1 MIKSSF
7 RLSNELYP
15 LDDIRII
22 DGDTI
27 EATIVLAFST
37 RIQKRIRLKGW
48 WADEP
53 EGIYAAAG
61 HTAKQLLSTWCQG
74 KILWL
79 HSPSCRL
86 DRYGRVVGSL
96 IWQGQIVPGK
106 AVLGSFQLTE
116 AEHKARRDQNAAA
129 AHRSP
134 TTGYNSA
141 TTGGKPPYRDG
152 AEAS

>member
-15 LDDIRII
+15 LDDIRVI

-27 EATIVLAFST
+27 EATIVLAFGT
-37 RIQKRIRLKGW
+37 RVQKRIRLKGW

-53 EGIYAAAG
+53 VGIFASAGLAAKA
-61 HTAKQLLSTWCQG
+61 LLEKWCHQR
-74 KILWL
+74 ILWL

-129 AHRSP
+129 AHRPP
-134 TTGYNSA
+134 TTGYDSA
-141 TTGGKPPYRDG
+141 ATGGKPPYRDG